1 MDVFI
6 FFFSGVDFL
15 FLFLLTTVEITGDEK
30 VGIALKTQ
38 QLGSCVD
45 WLSLTNDSAV
55 GQIVLIDEAGE
66 VSIIGNFDDGLGT
79 IELMKENLHLWRNY
93 NYIKFLSILN
103 FSTQFLSN

>member
-45 WLSLTNDSAV
+45 
-55 GQIVLIDEAGE
+55 
-66 VSIIGNFDDGLGT
+66 
-79 IELMKENLHLWRNY
+79 
-93 NYIKFLSILN
+93 
-103 FSTQFLSN
+103 